1 LKITHKVA
9 LQAKRAQFTYQRK
22 VRSFTSSFLRMVI
35 YAWFVYKQKDTQHLN
50 KITLNLS
57 LPNTKTNFT
66 VGDQNETFLVIFKY
80 CAGVLKSR
88 VLEI

>member
-1 LKITHKVA
+1 
-9 LQAKRAQFTYQRK
+9 
-22 VRSFTSSFLRMVI
+22 MVI